1 MIIYLK
7 HTLTILFTSILLL
20 ARCTTSEKNNQI
32 EQIDSFLLPDTLRIG
47 TIYSPTSYFMYR
59 GETLG
64 FDYRLIKSF
73 CDEKNIV
80 MDIVVAPGLETLVE
94 LLDSAQIDIAA
105 YEIPITAEYKRKVHS
120 CGPVSMNSQVL
131 VQPKSENII
140 RDVTELVGKDIYVER
155 NSKYQFRLE
164 NLNEE
169 LGGGIRIHTV
179 NRDTLITE
187 DLIQMVS
194 DGSIPLTVVDS
205 DIARINKT
213 YFKNLDITLPISFAQ
228 RSAWGVSID
237 QSWIGDSIDAWL
249 KLDEPR
255 QKYSWLLK
263 RYFELAKNENIS
275 SSLNFKNGKISIY
288 DNLFKKYAKTIDWD
302 WRLIASQGYVES
314 RFDTT
319 VVSWVGAR
327 GIMQVMPSTARALGL
342 NPEEIVKPEPN
353 IRTAVEIIRI
363 LEKSFQNRISNDV
376 ERKKF
381 VVAAYN
387 SGAAH
392 IYDAM
397 AIAKKIG
404 KNPAIWE
411 NNVEDALLLKANP
424 DFYNDTSICKYGYF
438 RGRQTCTYVKQVF
451 EIFDKCKNNIK
462 E

>member
-1 MIIYLK
+1 MA
-7 HTLTILFTSILLL
+7 S
-20 ARCTTSEKNNQI
+20 CTTSEKNNQI
-32 EQIDSFLLPDTLRIG
+32 EKIDSFLLPDTLRIG

-237 QSWIGDSIDAWL
+237 KSWIGDSIDAWL

-342 NPEEIVKPEPN
+342 NPEDIVKPEPN

-363 LEKSFQNRISNDV
+363 LEKSFQNRISNDA

-392 IYDAM
+392 IYDAI

-451 EIFDKCKNNIK
+451 EIYDKCKNNIK
-462 E
+462 P

>member
-20 ARCTTSEKNNQI
+20 ASCTTSEKNNQI

-228 RSAWGVSID
+228 RSAWGVSTD
-237 QSWIGDSIDAWL
+237 KSWIGDSIDAWL

-462 E
+462 P

>member
-7 HTLTILFTSILLL
+7 HTLTIFFTSILLL
-20 ARCTTSEKNNQI
+20 TSCTASEKNNQI
-32 EQIDSFLLPDTLRIG
+32 EQKDSFLLPDTLRIG

-94 LLDSAQIDIAA
+94 LLDSGHIDIAA

-131 VQPKSENII
+131 VQPKSDDII

-228 RSAWGVSID
+228 RSAWGVSTD
-237 QSWIGDSIDAWL
+237 KSWIGDSIDAWL

-288 DNLFKKYAKTIDWD
+288 DDLFKKYAKTIDWD

>member
-20 ARCTTSEKNNQI
+20 ASCTTSEKNNQI

-47 TIYSPTSYFMYR
+47 IIYSPTSYFMYR

-237 QSWIGDSIDAWL
+237 KSWIGDSIDAWL

-342 NPEEIVKPEPN
+342 NPEDIVKPEPN

-363 LEKSFQNRISNDV
+363 LEKSFQNRISNDA

-392 IYDAM
+392 IYDAI

-451 EIFDKCKNNIK
+451 EIYDKCKNNIK
-462 E
+462 P

>member
-20 ARCTTSEKNNQI
+20 ASCTTSEKNNQI

>member
-20 ARCTTSEKNNQI
+20 ASCTTSEKKNQI

-237 QSWIGDSIDAWL
+237 KSWIGDSIDAWL

>member
-20 ARCTTSEKNNQI
+20 ASCTASEKNNQI
-32 EQIDSFLLPDTLRIG
+32 EQKDSFLLPDTLRIG

-94 LLDSAQIDIAA
+94 LLDSGHIDIAA

-131 VQPKSENII
+131 VQPKSDNII

-228 RSAWGVSID
+228 RSAWGVSTD
-237 QSWIGDSIDAWL
+237 KSWIGDSIDAWL

-288 DNLFKKYAKTIDWD
+288 DDLFKKYAKTIDWD

>member
-1 MIIYLK
+1 MIIYMK
-7 HTLTILFTSILLL
+7 HTLIILFTSILLL
-20 ARCTTSEKNNQI
+20 ASCTTCEKNNQI

-237 QSWIGDSIDAWL
+237 KSWIGDSIDAWL

-342 NPEEIVKPEPN
+342 NPEDIVKPEPN

-363 LEKSFQNRISNDV
+363 LEKSFQNRISNDA

-392 IYDAM
+392 IYDAI

-451 EIFDKCKNNIK
+451 EIYDKCKNNIK
-462 E
+462 P

>member
-20 ARCTTSEKNNQI
+20 ASCTTSEKNNQI

-228 RSAWGVSID
+228 RSAWGVSTD
-237 QSWIGDSIDAWL
+237 KSWIGDSIDTWL

-342 NPEEIVKPEPN
+342 NPEEIVKP
-353 IRTAVEIIRI
+353 
-363 LEKSFQNRISNDV
+363 
-376 ERKKF
+376 
-381 VVAAYN
+381 
-387 SGAAH
+387 
-392 IYDAM
+392 
-397 AIAKKIG
+397 
-404 KNPAIWE
+404 
-411 NNVEDALLLKANP
+411 
-424 DFYNDTSICKYGYF
+424 
-438 RGRQTCTYVKQVF
+438 
-451 EIFDKCKNNIK
+451 
-462 E
+462 

>member
-20 ARCTTSEKNNQI
+20 ASCTTSEKNNQI

-228 RSAWGVSID
+228 RSAWGVSTD
-237 QSWIGDSIDAWL
+237 KSWIGDSIDAWL

-411 NNVEDALLLKANP
+411 KNVEDALLLKANP

-462 E
+462 P

>member
-1 MIIYLK
+1 MYSYTKYPLNIFI
-7 HTLTILFTSILLL
+7 TSILLL
-20 ARCTTSEKNNQI
+20 ASCTTSINN
-32 EQIDSFLLPDTLRIG
+32 EQKEQNNSFLLPDTLVIG
-47 TIYSPTSYFMYR
+47 TLYSPTSYFIYR
-59 GETLG
+59 DETLG

-80 MDIVVAPGLETLVE
+80 MDIVVAPGLESLVE
-94 LLDSAQIDIAA
+94 MLDSGQIDIAA
-105 YEIPITAEYKRKVHS
+105 YEIPITAEYKRKVYA
-120 CGPVSMNSQVL
+120 CGPISMNRQVL
-131 VQPKSENII
+131 VQPKNDNII
-140 RDVTELVGKDIYVER
+140 HDVTELVGKDIYVER

-164 NLNEE
+164 NLNDE
-169 LGGGIRIHTV
+169 LGGGIKIHTV

-228 RSAWGVSID
+228 RSAWGVSTD
-237 QSWIGDSIDAWL
+237 NSWIGDSIDAWI

-275 SSLNFKNGKISIY
+275 SSLYLKNGKISIY
-288 DNLFKKYAKTIDWD
+288 DDLFKKYAKNINWD

-319 VVSWVGAR
+319 VVSWVGAL

-342 NPEEIVKPEPN
+342 NPDDIIKPEPN
-353 IRTAVEIIRI
+353 IRIAVQIISI
-363 LEKSFQNRISNDV
+363 LDNSFKNRISDES

-392 IYDAM
+392 IYDAIS
-397 AIAKKIG
+397 IAKKIG

-451 EIFDKCKNNIK
+451 EIYDKCKNSINQ
-462 E
+462 

>member
-7 HTLTILFTSILLL
+7 HTLTIFFTSILLL
-20 ARCTTSEKNNQI
+20 TSCTASEKNNQI
-32 EQIDSFLLPDTLRIG
+32 EQKDSFLLPDTLRIG

-94 LLDSAQIDIAA
+94 LLDSGHIDIAA

-131 VQPKSENII
+131 VQPKSDDII

-228 RSAWGVSID
+228 RSAWGVSTD
-237 QSWIGDSIDAWL
+237 KSWIGDSIDAWL

-288 DNLFKKYAKTIDWD
+288 DDLFKKYAKTIDWD

-392 IYDAM
+392 IYDAI

>member
-20 ARCTTSEKNNQI
+20 ASCTTSEKNNQI

-237 QSWIGDSIDAWL
+237 KSWIGDSIDAWL

-342 NPEEIVKPEPN
+342 NPEDIVKPEPN

-363 LEKSFQNRISNDV
+363 LEKSFQNRISNDA

-392 IYDAM
+392 IYDAI

-451 EIFDKCKNNIK
+451 EIYDKCKNNIK
-462 E
+462 P

>member
-20 ARCTTSEKNNQI
+20 ASCTTSEKNNQI

-64 FDYRLIKSF
+64 FEYRLIKSF

-237 QSWIGDSIDAWL
+237 KSWIGDSIDAWL

>member
-7 HTLTILFTSILLL
+7 HTLTIFFTSILLL
-20 ARCTTSEKNNQI
+20 ASCTASEKNNQI
-32 EQIDSFLLPDTLRIG
+32 EHKDSFLLPDTLRIG

-94 LLDSAQIDIAA
+94 LLDSGHIDIAA

-131 VQPKSENII
+131 VQPKSDDII

-228 RSAWGVSID
+228 RSAWGVSTD
-237 QSWIGDSIDAWL
+237 KSWIGDSIDAWL

-288 DNLFKKYAKTIDWD
+288 DDLFKKYAKTIDWD

-392 IYDAM
+392 IYDAI

>member
-20 ARCTTSEKNNQI
+20 ASCTTSEKNNQI

-462 E
+462 P

>member
-20 ARCTTSEKNNQI
+20 ASCTASEKNNQI
-32 EQIDSFLLPDTLRIG
+32 EQKDSFLLPDTLRIG

-94 LLDSAQIDIAA
+94 LLDSGHIDIAA

-131 VQPKSENII
+131 VQPKSDNII

-228 RSAWGVSID
+228 RSAWGVSTD
-237 QSWIGDSIDAWL
+237 KSWIGDSIDAWL

-451 EIFDKCKNNIK
+451 EIYDKCKNNIK
-462 E
+462 P

>member
-20 ARCTTSEKNNQI
+20 ASCTTSEKNNQI

-94 LLDSAQIDIAA
+94 LLDSGHIDIAA

-131 VQPKSENII
+131 VQPKSDNII

-228 RSAWGVSID
+228 RSAWGVSTD
-237 QSWIGDSIDAWL
+237 KSWIGDSIDAWL

-462 E
+462 P

>member
-20 ARCTTSEKNNQI
+20 ASCTASEKNNQI
-32 EQIDSFLLPDTLRIG
+32 EQKDSFLLPDTLRIG

-94 LLDSAQIDIAA
+94 LLDSGHIDIAA

-131 VQPKSENII
+131 VQPKSDNII

-228 RSAWGVSID
+228 RSAWGVSTD
-237 QSWIGDSIDAWL
+237 KSWIGDSIDAWL

-462 E
+462 P

>member
-20 ARCTTSEKNNQI
+20 ASCTTSEKNNQI

-237 QSWIGDSIDAWL
+237 KSWIGDSIDAWL

-353 IRTAVEIIRI
+353 IRIAVEIIRI
-363 LEKSFQNRISNDV
+363 LEKSFQNRISNDA

-392 IYDAM
+392 IYDAI

-451 EIFDKCKNNIK
+451 EIYDKCKNNIK
-462 E
+462 P

>member
-20 ARCTTSEKNNQI
+20 ASCTTSEKNNQI

-237 QSWIGDSIDAWL
+237 KSWIGDSIDAWL

-462 E
+462 P

>member
-20 ARCTTSEKNNQI
+20 ASCTASEKNNQI
-32 EQIDSFLLPDTLRIG
+32 EQKDSFLLPDTLRIG

-94 LLDSAQIDIAA
+94 LLDSGHIDIAA

-131 VQPKSENII
+131 VQPKSDNII

-228 RSAWGVSID
+228 RSAWGVSTD
-237 QSWIGDSIDAWL
+237 KSWIGDSIDAWL

-392 IYDAM
+392 IYDAI

-462 E
+462 P